1 MAKKIRIKK
10 RNVGIVVGIIV
21 VLVVAIIGIIK
32 WKQKLDYQA
41 TDEYKLLTIGYSE
54 EDTNFLIENLKEKD
68 LDKIIENKTLN
79 ENIINL
85 FKQEYFL
92 YKHLDSYLEYADE
105 NPDKQLSEVIALINV
120 NANKEWYDGIKDT
133 DTTKD
138 SLILVNKFHSLASDF
153 EPNNLV
159 SIKDWYAYPNAKEM
173 DEDAYYA
180 FISMYNAA
188 KEENIN
194 LAINYSYRA
203 YQEQEEI
210 YDYYNKQYGTN
221 YISVMPCNLYGIND
235 NFSLENSH
243 VLPALIRKFHEAK
256 IKGEPSVIIWGS
268 GKPLREFLNVDDL
281 ADACLFL
288 MDHYEGDDFFN
299 VGYGEEVTIMELA
312 LLIKKVVGFEGELIM
327 DASKPDGTMRKLT
340 DISRIKALGWEPK
353 ITLEAG
359 VEETYQWFRDKYES
373 GDFVVR

>member
-1 MAKKIRIKK
+1 MQPLDRSKKIYVAGHRGLVGSALVRKLEKEGFTNIVTRTHTELDLTRQAEVEDFFEKEK
-10 RNVGIVVGIIV
+10 PDYVILAAAKVGGIYANDTYPADFIMKNLQIECNVIDAAYKNEV
-21 VLVVAIIGIIK
+21 K
-32 WKQKLDYQA
+32 
-41 TDEYKLLTIGYSE
+41 KLLFLGSSCIYPKECPQPIKE
-54 EDTNFLIENLKEKD
+54 EYLLSD
-68 LDKIIENKTLN
+68 
-79 ENIINL
+79 
-85 FKQEYFL
+85 
-92 YKHLDSYLEYADE
+92 YLEKTNEAYALA
-105 NPDKQLSEVIALINV
+105 KIAGLKMC
-120 NANKEWYDGIKDT
+120 A
-133 DTTKD
+133 
-138 SLILVNKFHSLASDF
+138 
-153 EPNNLV
+153 
-159 SIKDWYAYPNAKEM
+159 
-173 DEDAYYA
+173 
-180 FISMYNAA
+180 
-188 KEENIN
+188 
-194 LAINYSYRA
+194 
-203 YQEQEEI
+203 
-210 YDYYNKQYGTN
+210 YYNKQYGTN

-256 IKGEPSVIIWGS
+256 INGEPSVIIWGS